1 MSKKFCLFLTM
12 SFLIGLIN
20 IRPSWSN
27 ESNSWNEGWRKLLP
41 GYTVTEPLIAAP
53 WDWGRDVLTGAMA
66 EHEELTTFKYRMVTI
81 EQQLQEAMDEANKAN
96 AELERQLSI
105 TEENL
110 RLLQDNMNKE
120 LSRSY
125 SKGYARGGV
134 LGFILGFGVGYLTA
148 D

>member
-1 MSKKFCLFLTM
+1 MIS
-12 SFLIGLIN
+12 LILLIN
-20 IRPSWSN
+20 TQPSWSN
-27 ESNSWNEGWRKLLP
+27 EWNEGGRKLLP

-53 WDWGRDVLTGAMA
+53 WEWGRGVLTGSMA
-66 EHEELTTFKYRMVTI
+66 EHEELQMFKYRMVTI
-81 EQQLQEAMDEANKAN
+81 EKQLQEAMNEANKAN

-125 SKGYARGGV
+125 SKGYARGGI
-134 LGFILGFGVGYLTA
+134 LGFVLGFGVGYLTS

>member
-1 MSKKFCLFLTM
+1 ML
-12 SFLIGLIN
+12 

-27 ESNSWNEGWRKLLP
+27 ESNWNEGWRKLLP
-41 GYTVTEPLIAAP
+41 GYTVTDPLLAAP

-66 EHEELTTFKYRMVTI
+66 EHEELQTFKYRIVTI

-120 LSRSY
+120 LNQSY
-125 SKGYARGGV
+125 NK
-134 LGFILGFGVGYLTA
+134 GFIKGGTIGFIIGIGAGLLI

>member
-1 MSKKFCLFLTM
+1 MM
-12 SFLIGLIN
+12 SFLISLITT
-20 IRPSWSN
+20 PPLWSN
-27 ESNSWNEGWRKLLP
+27 EWSEGWRKLLP
-41 GYTVTEPLIAAP
+41 GYTVTDPLLAAP

-66 EHEELTTFKYRMVTI
+66 EHEELQMFKYRMVTI

>member
-1 MSKKFCLFLTM
+1 M
-12 SFLIGLIN
+12 
-20 IRPSWSN
+20 
-27 ESNSWNEGWRKLLP
+27 P
-41 GYTVTEPLIAAP
+41 GYTVSEPLIAAP